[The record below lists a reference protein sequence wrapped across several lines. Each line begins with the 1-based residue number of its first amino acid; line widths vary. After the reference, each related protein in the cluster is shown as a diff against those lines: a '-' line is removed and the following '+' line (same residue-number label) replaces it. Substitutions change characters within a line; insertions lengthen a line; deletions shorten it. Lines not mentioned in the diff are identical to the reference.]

1 MTILTMSLTAMC
13 RLIEML
19 TSTCTYKQMTQA
31 AQWILMRIWIHIF
44 LRMKLGGIQQGDL
57 AGKYTDMEQDQLYTQ
72 RRSSIRQQQMEGQ
85 DKPANPSK
93 LGYPPT
99 WQVFLQMAKL
109 EMQLQAVLAHLIP
122 ESQDT
127 LNLAQE
133 VLDAVLWTYHE
144 KKNKLKRGYFPE
156 YNTELKK
163 VIIPIARRVYN
174 IFPQGSAM

>member
-1 MTILTMSLTAMC
+1 
-13 RLIEML
+13 
-19 TSTCTYKQMTQA
+19 
-31 AQWILMRIWIHIF
+31 
-44 LRMKLGGIQQGDL
+44 
-57 AGKYTDMEQDQLYTQ
+57 
-72 RRSSIRQQQMEGQ
+72 MEGQ

-144 KKNKLKRGYFPE
+144 KKNKLKRGMFSLHHHLSFSCIFKVTFQSTTQVCAGWYVLPLLMANALTVMLMSCVTISSHSAQSSKRSSSPLQE
-156 YNTELKK
+156 GYIISSHRALQCERCYEL
-163 VIIPIARRVYN
+163 R
-174 IFPQGSAM
+174 